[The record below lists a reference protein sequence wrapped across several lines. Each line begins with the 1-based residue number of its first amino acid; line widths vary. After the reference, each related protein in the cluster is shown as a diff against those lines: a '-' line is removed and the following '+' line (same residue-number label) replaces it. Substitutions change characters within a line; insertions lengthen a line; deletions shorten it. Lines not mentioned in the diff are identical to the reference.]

1 MLPHH
6 ELEPETGPD
15 NAACTQP
22 HGGKLTTLDVA
33 VERGCRLARR
43 VEETLSLPLEKAC
56 GRVLATP
63 VAAPGPQPLVDNS
76 AMDGYAVRRG
86 DLSGSGPWRL
96 PVGGRIAAGD
106 TGAGLQDARALRVL
120 TGAPVP
126 GDFDAVIMQE
136 RVERVSETI
145 IVQQCP
151 GPGEN
156 IRRAG
161 EDIQTGQTLLTSG
174 CVLSPARLAL
184 AASTGLANLDV
195 RRKVR
200 VAIFSTGNE
209 LRQPG
214 EALGFGQIYNSNRF
228 MLLGLLAAPMIEI
241 MDLGAL
247 PDDRTQL
254 AGALAAASSQADIV
268 VTTGGVSV
276 GEEDHMPDLVRD
288 AGGQLHV
295 LNVAMKPGKPVTLGE
310 VDGVLYVGLPGNPV
324 AAFVTFNLIVRPMI
338 DKLAG
343 VARSRISGF
352 PAISA
357 FQRRRR
363 HHRVEYVPVRVTG
376 RNDQG
381 LPVVEMLGQGSSAA
395 LLPIA
400 QADGLAMVGAGAG
413 KVSSG
418 DRITYLPLD

>member
-1 MLPHH
+1 MQSHR
-6 ELEPETGPD
+6 ETEAVSDSAVCTGP
-15 NAACTQP
+15 Q
-22 HGGKLTTLDVA
+22 GGKLTTLDVA
-33 VERGCRLARR
+33 VERGCRLARC
-43 VEETLSLPLEKAC
+43 VEQVVAVPLEQAC

-63 VAAPGPQPLVDNS
+63 VTAPGPQPHFDNS
-76 AMDGYAVRRG
+76 AMDGYAVRLG
-86 DLSGSGPWRL
+86 DLSGTGPWQL

-106 TGAGLQDARALRVL
+106 TGAGLQHARALRVL

-126 GDFDAVIMQE
+126 CDFDAVIMQE

-145 IVQQCP
+145 IVQQHP
-151 GPGEN
+151 RPGEN

-161 EDIQTGQTLLTSG
+161 EDIQTGQALLASG

-184 AASTGLANLDV
+184 AASTGLAKLDV

-200 VAIFSTGNE
+200 VAMFSTGNE

-214 EALGFGQIYNSNRF
+214 EELSFGQIYNSNRF
-228 MLLGLLAAPMIEI
+228 MLQGLLAGPMIEI

-247 PDDRTQL
+247 PDDRQQL
-254 AGALAAASSQADIV
+254 AGALASAASHADIV

-310 VDGVLYVGLPGNPV
+310 VNGVLYVGLPGNPV

-343 VARSRISGF
+343 AVRQRFSEF

-357 FQRRRR
+357 FERRRR
-363 HHRVEYVPVRVTG
+363 HHRVEYVPVQVTG

-381 LPVVEMLGQGSSAA
+381 LPVVEMLGNGSSAA

-400 QADGLAMVGAGAG
+400 QADGLAMVEAGVG
-413 KVSSG
+413 SVSSG